1 MTPAKSITPVH
12 DSTLFAAI
20 CRTPSRA
27 VIGLILGPDGGG
39 NITRHG

>member
-12 DSTLFAAI
+12 DSTLFADI
-20 CRTPSRA
+20 CRTPFRA
-27 VIGLILGPDGGG
+27 VTAPIVEPDGGR